1 MDETNLFSKEYL
13 DHVRKARE
21 QYFQTGSFRG
31 ITGVRSEILACWEES
46 YRLCKAPDQQKKG
59 RVPAERFLSALEASK
74 DLVDAAEPYMN
85 LLHGFLKPNNFWVTL
100 MDNNGI
106 ILKLVGSSQMIQV
119 AHSTDLYEG
128 SYRGKEDPYP
138 GLFYVCWQLDR
149 PFQIVSTEHP
159 SAIDDNI
166 AGAGAPI
173 HEIGTGRCLGVIGIS
188 GYWWNSHDH
197 TLGLTILAAE
207 AISQQMALKKQNKD
221 ISDVNHKLN
230 TTLEAVDAGAV
241 YFREDGVIH
250 AANRH
255 AIDMLCQSAKEKG
268 PFTEKKIFDYF
279 DETISQSRMDD
290 IAQEIREAGEYS
302 RDLVPKQKYNPLLCT
317 IRRVTEQP
325 HEYFMQLQK
334 CSDLNRIVTERA
346 FPQASFTFLDIIGNA
361 PVLRSA
367 IDAAQIAARHNT
379 SVLITGESGTGKEMF
394 AQAIHNASPRVK
406 EPFVAINCGA
416 IPKSLIESELFG
428 YEPGAFTGAQ
438 RTGHLGKFE
447 LANKGTIFLDEI
459 GDMPYETQI
468 ALLRVLQ
475 TKEVVRVGGKKPVP
489 VDVRVIA
496 ATNRNLNN
504 RILENTFRQD
514 LYYRLNVLNI
524 QLPALRERISDII
537 LLSNY
542 FIQKYERTFDKRVNG
557 ISPEALVI
565 MQQYPWPGNVRE
577 LENTIER
584 AVIVCLDQLIQPA
597 DLPESVRQV
606 KQAPPQAGQPADP
619 RERTIFDIQRVELEE
634 LRSNLKKYRGN
645 LSDVAKAMGVSR
657 PTIYRKLKKYGL
669 YPPKSKYE
677 E

>member
-1 MDETNLFSKEYL
+1 M
-13 DHVRKARE
+13 
-21 QYFQTGSFRG
+21 
-31 ITGVRSEILACWEES
+31 
-46 YRLCKAPDQQKKG
+46 
-59 RVPAERFLSALEASK
+59 
-74 DLVDAAEPYMN
+74 
-85 LLHGFLKPNNFWVTL
+85 
-100 MDNNGI
+100 
-106 ILKLVGSSQMIQV
+106 
-119 AHSTDLYEG
+119 
-128 SYRGKEDPYP
+128 
-138 GLFYVCWQLDR
+138 
-149 PFQIVSTEHP
+149 
-159 SAIDDNI
+159 
-166 AGAGAPI
+166 
-173 HEIGTGRCLGVIGIS
+173 GTGRCLGVIGIS

-221 ISDVNHKLN
+221 ISDVNQKLN

-250 AANRH
+250 ATNRH
-255 AIDMLCQSAKEKG
+255 AVDMLCQGATDQG
-268 PFTEKKIFDYF
+268 QFTEKKIFDYF
-279 DETISQSRMDD
+279 DEAISLSRMDE
-290 IAQEIREAGEYS
+290 IAQEIRGTGEFS
-302 RDLVPKQKYNPLLCT
+302 RELVPKQKYNPLLCT

-346 FPQASFTFLDIIGNA
+346 FSQASFTFLDIIGEA

-394 AQAIHNASPRVK
+394 AQAIHNASPRAK

-496 ATNRNLNN
+496 ATNRNLND
-504 RILENTFRQD
+504 RIRENTFRQD

-524 QLPALRERISDII
+524 QLPALRERTSDIA

-542 FIQKYERTFDKRVNG
+542 FIQKYERAFDKRVNG
-557 ISPEALVI
+557 ISPEALAL

-597 DLPESVRQV
+597 DMPQQMKPSPHRTAIPER
-606 KQAPPQAGQPADP
+606 A
-619 RERTIFDIQRVELEE
+619 REQTIFDVQRVELEE
-634 LRSNLKKYRGN
+634 LRKNLKKYHGN

-669 YPPKSKYE
+669 YSAKSKYE
-677 E
+677 D